1 MKLRQVLVS
10 VLILIPLAVPAQ
22 DSGKGLSF
30 DLSYMTRGEIRNGGL
45 VKGDES
51 ADDFAAFLLGRTRL
65 GLKYEGQGISSR
77 LTAQHSGTWGSQ
89 GGGTLG
95 IYEAWVQLQSRQGLF
110 VRVGRQNLS
119 YDDQR
124 IFGSD
129 DFSMTGMSHD
139 VLKAGFEG
147 NGHKFHVFAAFNQ
160 NGENTSGGGTYFSGG
175 YQPYK
180 AMESAWYHYDFKRIP
195 LGASL
200 LFLNLG
206 MQGGEKGEDNART
219 WQQQL
224 AGTYLSFKPKGWS
237 FEGAFYYQMGK
248 SEYGI
253 PIEAWMASSKF
264 TANIGTNTVL
274 FGGYDYLSGDEH
286 FATPPEGMIGVI
298 KHDKIRGFN
307 SIYGS
312 HHKFYG
318 AMDFFYVST
327 YYRGFTP
334 GLQNLYLGATWTPSE
349 VFSLDASYH
358 YLATATKLQNADRP
372 LGHELECSAAYNI
385 RKEAKISI
393 GGSYMRGTDTMKVLK
408 RSSDKGQLRWVW
420 VMLTVTPEAFISR
433 R

>member
-110 VRVGRQNLS
+110 VRVG
-119 YDDQR
+119 
-124 IFGSD
+124 
-129 DFSMTGMSHD
+129 
-139 VLKAGFEG
+139 
-147 NGHKFHVFAAFNQ
+147 
-160 NGENTSGGGTYFSGG
+160 
-175 YQPYK
+175 
-180 AMESAWYHYDFKRIP
+180 
-195 LGASL
+195 
-200 LFLNLG
+200 
-206 MQGGEKGEDNART
+206 
-219 WQQQL
+219 
-224 AGTYLSFKPKGWS
+224 
-237 FEGAFYYQMGK
+237 
-248 SEYGI
+248 
-253 PIEAWMASSKF
+253 
-264 TANIGTNTVL
+264 
-274 FGGYDYLSGDEH
+274 
-286 FATPPEGMIGVI
+286 VI

-334 GLQNLYLGATWTPSE
+334 GLQKLYFGATWTPSE
-349 VFSLDASYH
+349 AFSLDASYH

>member
-1 MKLRQVLVS
+1 MKLRQVLAS

-22 DSGKGLSF
+22 DSEKGLSF
-30 DLSYMTRGEIRNGGL
+30 DLSYMTRGEVRNGGL
-45 VKGDES
+45 VKGEES

-95 IYEAWVQLQSRQGLF
+95 IYEAWVQLESKQGLF
-110 VRVGRQNLS
+110 VRVGRQDLS

-139 VLKAGFEG
+139 VLKAGFERS
-147 NGHKFHVFAAFNQ
+147 GHKFHVFAAFNQ

-206 MQGGEKGEDNART
+206 MQGGEKGEDNVRT

-253 PIEAWMASSKF
+253 PVEAWMASSKV
-264 TANIGTNTVL
+264 TANLGTKTVL
-274 FGGYDYLSGDEH
+274 SGGYDYLSGDEH
-286 FATPPEGMIGVI
+286 FATPSEGMIGVI
-298 KHDKIRGFN
+298 QHDKIRGFN

-334 GLQNLYLGATWTPSE
+334 GLQKLYLGVTWTPSE
-349 VFSLDASYH
+349 AFSMDASYH

-385 RKEAKISI
+385 RKEARISI

-408 RSSDKGQLRWVW
+408 RSSDAGQLRWVW
-420 VMLTVTPEAFISR
+420 IMLSVSPEIFIIR

>member
-175 YQPYK
+175 
-180 AMESAWYHYDFKRIP
+180 
-195 LGASL
+195 
-200 LFLNLG
+200 
-206 MQGGEKGEDNART
+206 
-219 WQQQL
+219 
-224 AGTYLSFKPKGWS
+224 
-237 FEGAFYYQMGK
+237 
-248 SEYGI
+248 
-253 PIEAWMASSKF
+253 
-264 TANIGTNTVL
+264 
-274 FGGYDYLSGDEH
+274 
-286 FATPPEGMIGVI
+286 
-298 KHDKIRGFN
+298 
-307 SIYGS
+307 
-312 HHKFYG
+312 
-318 AMDFFYVST
+318 
-327 YYRGFTP
+327 
-334 GLQNLYLGATWTPSE
+334 
-349 VFSLDASYH
+349 
-358 YLATATKLQNADRP
+358 
-372 LGHELECSAAYNI
+372 
-385 RKEAKISI
+385 
-393 GGSYMRGTDTMKVLK
+393 
-408 RSSDKGQLRWVW
+408 
-420 VMLTVTPEAFISR
+420 
-433 R
+433 

>member
-45 VKGDES
+45 LKGDES

-253 PIEAWMASSKF
+253 PIEAWMASSKV
-264 TANIGTNTVL
+264 TANRAAAPSASTRPGCSCSPGKAPHTT
-274 FGGYDYLSGDEH
+274 GASPR
-286 FATPPEGMIGVI
+286 AS
-298 KHDKIRGFN
+298 R
-307 SIYGS
+307 IY
-312 HHKFYG
+312 
-318 AMDFFYVST
+318 T
-327 YYRGFTP
+327 LERP
-334 GLQNLYLGATWTPSE
+334 GLPRMYSRLTRPITTWPLRRSCRMPTGLSAM
-349 VFSLDASYH
+349 SWSA
-358 YLATATKLQNADRP
+358 LQ
-372 LGHELECSAAYNI
+372 HTISA
-385 RKEAKISI
+385 RKP
-393 GGSYMRGTDTMKVLK
+393 
-408 RSSDKGQLRWVW
+408 RS
-420 VMLTVTPEAFISR
+420 A
-433 R
+433 

>member
-45 VKGDES
+45 LKGDES

-95 IYEAWVQLQSRQGLF
+95 IYEAWVQLQSRQG
-110 VRVGRQNLS
+110 
-119 YDDQR
+119 
-124 IFGSD
+124 
-129 DFSMTGMSHD
+129 
-139 VLKAGFEG
+139 
-147 NGHKFHVFAAFNQ
+147 
-160 NGENTSGGGTYFSGG
+160 
-175 YQPYK
+175 
-180 AMESAWYHYDFKRIP
+180 
-195 LGASL
+195 
-200 LFLNLG
+200 
-206 MQGGEKGEDNART
+206 
-219 WQQQL
+219 
-224 AGTYLSFKPKGWS
+224 
-237 FEGAFYYQMGK
+237 
-248 SEYGI
+248 
-253 PIEAWMASSKF
+253 
-264 TANIGTNTVL
+264 
-274 FGGYDYLSGDEH
+274 
-286 FATPPEGMIGVI
+286 
-298 KHDKIRGFN
+298 
-307 SIYGS
+307 
-312 HHKFYG
+312 
-318 AMDFFYVST
+318 ST

-334 GLQNLYLGATWTPSE
+334 GLQNLYIGATWTPSD